1 MKDEEVQHGAGSDHV
16 EQVQP
21 DEILQKGLGDRVLGL
36 DKASGRVLEPLQRVG
51 YRLALFVLGYIFI
64 ASIAIFIVSF
74 YLVRLP
80 PVPASPSSS
89 GDAEHYKQF
98 VDAYK
103 ESSEIYQQMAKA
115 QVDRAIQLFQLVVAS
130 TILPAFTAILG
141 YIFGSKK
148 SGE

>member
-1 MKDEEVQHGAGSDHV
+1 MPGGRPEVRVPLGDEGSGKEVT
-16 EQVQP
+16 P
-21 DEILQKGLGDRVLGL
+21 LQK
-36 DKASGRVLEPLQRVG
+36 VG
-51 YRLALFVLGYIFI
+51 YKLALFVLGYIFV

-74 YLVRLP
+74 WLVQLP
-80 PVPASPSSS
+80 PVPTPPSIS

-103 ESSEIYQQMAKA
+103 QSTDVYQQMAKS

-141 YIFGSKK
+141 YIFGSKR